1 MSIAQNLSG
10 AWIRAGF
17 ENKRRVQSLI
27 CPQGVV
33 YNKENE
39 VVRTEKVNSLFALIP
54 YSKRVIE
61 ENKKGNLEQDYLNSA
76 SVPTTGFEPARPCEH
91 HHLKVA
97 CLPISTHGLQEFA
110 NVILEVH
117 LQNSISNNG

>member
-1 MSIAQNLSG
+1 MKQEISSLNPEKAVEKCLSIAQNLSR
-10 AWIRAGF
+10 ALIRAGF

-61 ENKKGNLEQDYLNSA
+61 ENKKGNLEKDYLNSA
-76 SVPTTGFEPARPCEH
+76 SVPTTETIPPF
-91 HHLKVA
+91 KN
-97 CLPISTHGLQEFA
+97 Q
-110 NVILEVH
+110 
-117 LQNSISNNG
+117 